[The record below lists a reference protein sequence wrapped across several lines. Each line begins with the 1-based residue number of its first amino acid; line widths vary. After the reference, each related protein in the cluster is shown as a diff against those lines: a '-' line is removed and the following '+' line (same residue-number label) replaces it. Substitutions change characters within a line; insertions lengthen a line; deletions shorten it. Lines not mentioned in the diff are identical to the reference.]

1 MQALAVRLPQGSR
14 DRGSISPMGTT
25 VETSAAV
32 AIIVAMVTPA
42 LLILASASFVFT
54 ALVRLV
60 RIIYRGRVVAAIAHD
75 EAWAKIDATPDQLRT
90 TLERHASRARLAEM
104 VDRPSVYSQALTR
117 LER

>member
-1 MQALAVRLPQGSR
+1 
-14 DRGSISPMGTT
+14 MGTI

-32 AIIVAMVTPA
+32 AIIVAVVTPA
-42 LLILASASFVFT
+42 LLILASASFVST

-60 RIIYRGRVVAAIAHD
+60 PIIYRGRVVAAIAHD

-90 TLERHASRARLAEM
+90 TRARLAEM

-117 LER
+117 LEKVTP